1 MQSITTLARHCHTK
15 SSNFVNELH
24 HFLYQAASNTETDN
38 EGTGNTAE
46 DAQPD
51 DGDDTEV
58 ERFWM
63 KHFFSNEPYVVGKE
77 DDSPVNSEDEDVS
90 Y

>member
-1 MQSITTLARHCHTK
+1 MQWLTTYARRCYTK
-15 SSNFVNELH
+15 SCNCFNELQY
-24 HFLYQAASNTETDN
+24 FLYQAASKTETDK
-38 EGTGNTAE
+38 EGSENTAE
-46 DAQPD
+46 DD
-51 DGDDTEV
+51 REDNGDDTEV